1 MIKIETGRGTIPLM
15 TLLAIWSISL
25 VVNLPGLAISPILGN
40 METIFPGTS
49 QLEVQLLTIL
59 PNLFIIPFVLLSGRL
74 SLSSNKILILVV
86 ALIIY
91 LSSGVL
97 YFFASSM
104 TQLIVISC
112 MLGIGCGLL
121 IPLAAGLLTDF
132 FIGKYRMKQLGIKS
146 GIANMSLVVATLAVG
161 WLGAKNW
168 HLPFVV
174 YLLPLVPLLFTPFLR
189 GDKGKAENSA
199 EIIGFLDKGKLISI
213 VFQYGF
219 ITFIVSVISYYF
231 PFLAQSHG
239 IGDSAV
245 GIITAL
251 FFFFIMAPGF
261 VLPYV
266 IKLFRG
272 WTSVIMIF
280 SLGLG
285 LLVMLSTD
293 NVFMYG
299 LGAVLMGFG
308 YGTMQPVIYDKA
320 AEASSGK
327 KSTLALAIVLA
338 MNYVAVTIAPFIVD
352 LFKDIFHTQ
361 TNHFPFVLDLVL
373 VVLYL
378 AYGIVRKSSFAF
390 AVNKE
395 YL

>member
-1 MIKIETGRGTIPLM
+1 
-15 TLLAIWSISL
+15 
-25 VVNLPGLAISPILGN
+25 
-40 METIFPGTS
+40 
-49 QLEVQLLTIL
+49 
-59 PNLFIIPFVLLSGRL
+59 
-74 SLSSNKILILVV
+74 
-86 ALIIY
+86 
-91 LSSGVL
+91 
-97 YFFASSM
+97 
-104 TQLIVISC
+104 
-112 MLGIGCGLL
+112 
-121 IPLAAGLLTDF
+121 
-132 FIGKYRMKQLGIKS
+132 
-146 GIANMSLVVATLAVG
+146 
-161 WLGAKNW
+161 
-168 HLPFVV
+168 
-174 YLLPLVPLLFTPFLR
+174 
-189 GDKGKAENSA
+189 
-199 EIIGFLDKGKLISI
+199 
-213 VFQYGF
+213 
-219 ITFIVSVISYYF
+219 
-231 PFLAQSHG
+231 
-239 IGDSAV
+239 
-245 GIITAL
+245 
-251 FFFFIMAPGF
+251 
-261 VLPYV
+261 PYV